1 LLNQTKL
8 SKKEGFFSKKLN
20 TEFPQEEAQT
30 VATTKTLKIA
40 IKMLKFSA
48 DSSSPF
54 RANTHTHKNK

>member
-1 LLNQTKL
+1 M
-8 SKKEGFFSKKLN
+8 N

-54 RANTHTHKNK
+54 RANTHTQNKKINKK